1 MQKFI
6 KHFVRERQGVW
17 SCVEAAEVH
26 LPLGRIQV
34 SPGTRFTLGST
45 FMGVEVAQLLEE
57 QYEAEQQ

>member
-17 SCVEAAEVH
+17 SCVEAVEVH
-26 LPLGRIQV
+26 LPHGRIQV